1 MNLTER
7 IYDGFLSG
15 SQAKIRD
22 GSYTKEEFVRSCDVA
37 LGALKLYSWSDVDPV
52 IAFRL
57 VIRYWGYTESNP
69 TAGAPL
75 MMDDVINAMTLTLLD
90 EGPERLLG
98 MPEKEFFLLITQ
110 AALDNM
116 DNITEEYRDN
126 FTKGVPGDE

>member
-15 SQAKIRD
+15 CQAEIRD
-22 GSYTKEEFVRSCDVA
+22 GSCTKEEFVRSCDVA
-37 LGALKLYSWSDVDPV
+37 WGALKLSSWSDVDPA

-57 VIRYWGYTESNP
+57 VIRYWDYTESNP
-69 TAGAPL
+69 TAGTPL
-75 MMDDVINAMTLTLLD
+75 MMDDIINAMTLTLRD

-116 DNITEEYRDN
+116 DNIAGEYRDN
-126 FTKGVPGDE
+126 FAKGVPGDE

>member
-1 MNLTER
+1 MNLTKR

-15 SQAKIRD
+15 SQAEIRD
-22 GSYTKEEFVRSCDVA
+22 GSCTKEEFVHSCDVA
-37 LGALKLYSWSDVDPV
+37 LGALKLSSWSDVDSA

-75 MMDDVINAMTLTLLD
+75 MLD

-116 DNITEEYRDN
+116 DNITEEYRGN
-126 FTKGVPGDE
+126 FAKGVPGDE